1 MSRAMTRWIVAVV
14 LALAGLPVAVA
25 AQATPETVAARA
37 LAAALPAPDGSRAI
51 AAVATGPGRVIEL
64 TVFSAAMGRPITVA
78 VLPAAD
84 PDAPAGALYLLN
96 GVDGG
101 AETADWRAGGN
112 WFTRTDVLEFLD
124 GAQATVVMPVGG
136 GGTFYADWRAEDPA
150 LGTQRWLTFLTAELP
165 PIVDS
170 AFHGTGRDA
179 VAGVSM
185 ASSAVFRMA
194 QELPGRFRAIG
205 SFSGCVRT
213 SDPAG
218 QAIVSAIVTARH
230 GDPANLWGAPG
241 DPAWAA
247 NDPYLHAERLR
258 GVDLYVS
265 SGNGLPGPLDTLDGP
280 RIGGD
285 PMKLADQLL
294 VGGVLDGITAQCT
307 HQLHTR
313 LTDLAIPA
321 TFDFRPAGTHSW
333 GYWQQDLHTFW
344 TRAAEQ
350 GLFTA
355 G

>member
-1 MSRAMTRWIVAVV
+1 MRGMLVCWIAAVV
-14 LALAGLPVAVA
+14 LALPGVALAQPV
-25 AQATPETVAARA
+25 PETVAARA
-37 LAAALPAPDGSRAI
+37 LAAARPAPDGSY
-51 AAVATGPGRVIEL
+51 AVAATAAGPGRVIEL
-64 TVFSAAMGRPITVA
+64 TVFSTAMDRPITVA

-84 PDAPAGALYLLN
+84 PAAPAGALYLLN

-101 AETADWRAGGN
+101 AETADWRSGGN
-112 WFTRTDVLEFLD
+112 WFTRTDVLDFLD
-124 GAQATVVMPVGG
+124 GAQATVVMPIGG
-136 GGTFYADWRAEDPA
+136 GGTFYADWQAEDPA

-165 PIVDS
+165 PVIDS

-194 QELPGRFRAIG
+194 QEQPRRFRLAG

-218 QAIVSAIVTARH
+218 QAMVSAIVTARQ
-230 GDPANLWGAPG
+230 GNPVNLWGAPG

-258 GVDLYVS
+258 GVGLYVS
-265 SGNGLPGPLDTLDGP
+265 TGNGLPGPLDTLDGP

-294 VGGVLDGITAQCT
+294 VGGVLDSITAQCT
-307 HQLHTR
+307 RQLHTR
-313 LTDLAIPA
+313 LTTLAIPA

-344 TRAAEQ
+344 TGAVEQ
-350 GLFTA
+350 GVFA
-355 G
+355 AP